1 MVLDPTAH
9 RVRHVLPPERD
20 ALSSERATA
29 LIRELAERQ
38 HGVVAR
44 RQLLD
49 FGLGRGLI
57 RDRVRG
63 GRLVQLHRGVFA
75 LGHRRIGLHGEW
87 MAAVL
92 AAGPAAVL
100 SHGSAAHLW
109 DLRRSRGAIE
119 ITRPSGG
126 VGRMGIRVRQAKLP
140 AQDTTSRLEI
150 PTTTVERTLTDM
162 AAGLDERQLERAVV
176 AADRAGTLSWSRLV
190 ETLDRSSGR
199 VGVDRLRTVVGSAD
213 PRAVEARSPL
223 EIDFL
228 ALCRGAGLPAPQV
241 NVLVEGRL
249 VDFLWPRERV
259 VVETDGYDYH
269 RDRAAFERDHESTLA
284 LEAAGYAVRRATYR
298 MLRQE
303 PRRFMIEVRRALER
317 SASPL
322 ARDTAQT

>member
-1 MVLDPTAH
+1 VVFDPTAH
-9 RVRHVLPPERD
+9 RVRHVLPTERD
-20 ALSSERATA
+20 ALASERATA

-44 RQLLD
+44 RQLLEM
-49 FGLGRGLI
+49 GLGSGLI

-63 GRLVQLHRGVFA
+63 GKLIQLHRGVFA
-75 LGHRRIGLHGEW
+75 LGHRRIGLPGEW
-87 MAAVL
+87 IAAVL

-119 ITRPSGG
+119 ITRSSGG
-126 VGRMGIRVRQAKLP
+126 IGRTGIGIYQAKLLP
-140 AQDTTSRLEI
+140 RDVTARAGI
-150 PTTTVERTLTDM
+150 PVTTVERTLADI
-162 AAGLDERQLERAVV
+162 AAGLDERQLEHAVV
-176 AADRAGTLSWSRLV
+176 AADRAGTLSWTRLV

-199 VGVDRLRTVVGSAD
+199 VGVARLRRVVGATD
-213 PRAVEARSPL
+213 PHVVEARSPL

-228 ALCRGAGLPAPQV
+228 ALCRSAGLPAPQV

-259 VVETDGYDYH
+259 IVETDSYDYH

-298 MLRQE
+298 MLRQK
-303 PRRFMIEVRRALER
+303 PRRFVAEVRRVLER
-317 SASPL
+317 SPSPL

>member
-1 MVLDPTAH
+1 MLDPTAH
-9 RVRHVLPPERD
+9 RVREAIRAERD

-44 RQLLD
+44 RQLLEI
-49 FGLGRGLI
+49 GLGSGLI

-63 GRLVQLHRGVFA
+63 GRLIPLYRGVFA

-87 MAAVL
+87 IAAVL

-100 SHGSAAHLW
+100 SHRSAAHLG
-109 DLRRSRGAIE
+109 DLCRSRGAVE
-119 ITRPSGG
+119 ITRSSGG
-126 VGRMGIRVRQAKLP
+126 IDRTGIRIHQAKLLP
-140 AQDTTSRLEI
+140 RDVTARARI
-150 PTTTVERTLTDM
+150 PVTTVDRTLVDI
-162 AAGLDERQLERAVV
+162 AVGLDERQLEHAVV
-176 AADRAGTLSWSRLV
+176 AADRAGTLSWPRLV

-199 VGVDRLRTVVGSAD
+199 VGVARLRKAVGATD
-213 PRAVEARSPL
+213 PHAVEARSPL

-228 ALCRGAGLPAPQV
+228 ALCRSAGLRAPQV

-259 VVETDGYDYH
+259 IVETDGYDYH

-303 PRRFMIEVRRALER
+303 PRRFMAEVRRVLER
-317 SASPL
+317 SPSPL